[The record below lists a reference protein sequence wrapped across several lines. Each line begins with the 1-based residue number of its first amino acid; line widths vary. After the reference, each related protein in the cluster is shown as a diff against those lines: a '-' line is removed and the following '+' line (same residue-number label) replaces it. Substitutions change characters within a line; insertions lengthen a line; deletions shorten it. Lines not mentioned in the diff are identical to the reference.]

1 LFNKPL
7 FFFFFLVALSVGIG
21 GNNAYAITGQECYD
35 IGYQAGVQDM
45 KAAETGSSFG
55 NSTGLEQCNSETDK
69 SLADSYGMGF
79 TDGRMSELTP
89 KLGE

>member
-1 LFNKPL
+1 MIL
-7 FFFFFLVALSVGIG
+7 
-21 GNNAYAITGQECYD
+21 D
-35 IGYQAGVQDM
+35 IQDM

-79 TDGRMSELTP
+79 TDGRMSELSP